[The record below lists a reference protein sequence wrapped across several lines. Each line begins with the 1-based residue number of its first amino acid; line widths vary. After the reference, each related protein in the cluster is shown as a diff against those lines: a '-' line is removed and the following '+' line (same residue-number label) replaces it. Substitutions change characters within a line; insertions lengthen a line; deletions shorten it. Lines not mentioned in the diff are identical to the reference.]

1 MKDFCKWLGV
11 SDKIARLIVWL
22 FIGMG
27 MLIVFNTA
35 LESFGLPFYKITAE
49 NLSNLDTNVVI
60 DYLLNWILI
69 ILNFYT
75 AVLLVFGFKKAKNIF
90 PYAILYLILNI
101 LIKNLFGSFGV
112 QTFIF
117 SFIIIFCYVYSGK
130 KWKYLIYGLASMAV
144 NTFIQFICYQYKL
157 RFVDYTDLSV
167 INKFL
172 TSIDFLIIMF
182 TIIFI
187 KEILIRKKEVK

>member
-11 SDKIARLIVWL
+11 SDKVAKLVVWL

-35 LESFGLPFYKITAE
+35 LESFGLPYYKLTVD
-49 NLSNLDTNVVI
+49 NLSKLDTNI
-60 DYLLNWILI
+60 IFDYLLNWMLI

-75 AVLLVFGFKKAKNIF
+75 AVLLVFRVEKAKKIF
-90 PYAILYLILNI
+90 PYAIMYLILNI

-130 KWKYLIYGLASMAV
+130 KWKYLIYGLASMAI
-144 NTFIQFICYQYKL
+144 NTFIQYLTYLYKIRFIDYPEVGSL
-157 RFVDYTDLSV
+157 NRFL
-167 INKFL
+167 I
-172 TSIDFLIIMF
+172 SIDFFIIMF
-182 TIIFI
+182 IIIFI
-187 KEILIRKKEVK
+187 KELILRKKKGE